1 MQKMKKKKFVW
12 ICTDNSV
19 DFRNQPIC
27 GSEGLSARRAQNM
40 KSCFFSQLYH
50 VERKYL
56 AFYLFPSSF
65 TKMLKIVKGWS
76 NLWVRGLTYRLH
88 RPKIWIHWKEKQL
101 EIIKNPWKLLLPVHI
116 SDTTIIMM
124 EIEMITTWMILAS
137 PEIRDGCRKSKSKGD
152 QTRPVNL
159 HLSHFS
165 FVIIIIIIIF
175 LSKRLGPREPTYNA
189 PLLQGWNVA
198 HQAHGHLYLTAY
210 SARTQRF
217 GESLGLT
224 KVGTKIEIAT
234 YNWIFGPWWLY
245 QVWVTIMI
253 MMIMTCSG

>member
-1 MQKMKKKKFVW
+1 MKKRKFVW
-12 ICTDNSV
+12 FCTDNSV

-175 LSKRLGPREPTYNA
+175 ISKRLGHNPPWSVCERTYIYCTTSSRLA
-189 PLLQGWNVA
+189 
-198 HQAHGHLYLTAY
+198 
-210 SARTQRF
+210 
-217 GESLGLT
+217 
-224 KVGTKIEIAT
+224 
-234 YNWIFGPWWLY
+234 IF
-245 QVWVTIMI
+245 T
-253 MMIMTCSG
+253 

>member
-1 MQKMKKKKFVW
+1 
-12 ICTDNSV
+12 
-19 DFRNQPIC
+19 
-27 GSEGLSARRAQNM
+27 
-40 KSCFFSQLYH
+40 
-50 VERKYL
+50 
-56 AFYLFPSSF
+56 
-65 TKMLKIVKGWS
+65 
-76 NLWVRGLTYRLH
+76 
-88 RPKIWIHWKEKQL
+88 
-101 EIIKNPWKLLLPVHI
+101 
-116 SDTTIIMM
+116 
-124 EIEMITTWMILAS
+124 MILAS

-175 LSKRLGPREPTYNA
+175 LSKRLGPREPTYIA

-234 YNWIFGPWWLY
+234 YNWIFGP
-245 QVWVTIMI
+245 
-253 MMIMTCSG
+253 

>member
-1 MQKMKKKKFVW
+1 
-12 ICTDNSV
+12 
-19 DFRNQPIC
+19 
-27 GSEGLSARRAQNM
+27 
-40 KSCFFSQLYH
+40 
-50 VERKYL
+50 
-56 AFYLFPSSF
+56 
-65 TKMLKIVKGWS
+65 
-76 NLWVRGLTYRLH
+76 
-88 RPKIWIHWKEKQL
+88 
-101 EIIKNPWKLLLPVHI
+101 
-116 SDTTIIMM
+116 
-124 EIEMITTWMILAS
+124 MILAS

-159 HLSHFS
+159 HFSRFS

-175 LSKRLGPREPTYNA
+175 ISKRLGPNPCDLYVKEPTYIA

-234 YNWIFGPWWLY
+234 YSWIFGP
-245 QVWVTIMI
+245 
-253 MMIMTCSG
+253 